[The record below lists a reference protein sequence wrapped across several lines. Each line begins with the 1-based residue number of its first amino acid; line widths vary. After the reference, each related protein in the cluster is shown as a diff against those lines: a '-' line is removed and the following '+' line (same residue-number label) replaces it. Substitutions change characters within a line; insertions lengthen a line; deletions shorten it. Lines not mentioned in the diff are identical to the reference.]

1 MATITLVE
9 IVTGNGGARVCAGY
23 AEGFSTQSLSPPCQ
37 GLNLLPSCLS
47 GSPESQTQL
56 ALFSLSVC
64 FFLLP
69 ILKPLLQRRG
79 VLKKA
84 GFVHLQKSEA
94 LPV

>member
-1 MATITLVE
+1 M
-9 IVTGNGGARVCAGY
+9 TGNGGARVCAGY

-64 FFLLP
+64 FFSSP
-69 ILKPLLQRRG
+69 YTEAFATKEGSTEESG
-79 VLKKA
+79 VC
-84 GFVHLQKSEA
+84 A
-94 LPV
+94 LTEV